1 MLKYTWIK
9 VHITSNEQANN
20 MIALFKELNPK
31 VGAFDTET
39 TGLHITKDKP
49 FLFQFGFLHPEEKTG
64 YVFSVDIEQ
73 QPDLATQVIK
83 VWQNKLAPNLDIYL
97 GHNVKFDLHMMR
109 NLGLPYEH
117 LENISDTMFYIRYGH
132 DALTPASGGPPM
144 GLKDYSSKYI
154 DGSAKFHEKLLATER
169 TSMAKEYNAKLQNRL
184 KALGRPPAEYDANS
198 YNMKVL
204 DTIFK
209 DPTVELE
216 DLPADMQKHYTDWL
230 QLDLP
235 IWLQSK
241 VTSRVEPDM
250 IPYNKLD
257 RTTLTKYA
265 QLDIVYTLEIY
276 NKLAPVVVARGNT
289 EGIKIEN
296 KLIPA
301 LIAMESCG
309 FEVDKEYL
317 LTAKANVKA
326 YIREQREKLYTEA
339 GTKFAIGQH
348 EFVKNLLNTKYGLN
362 VPSTGSEELD
372 RIYSDLLR
380 EDPNN
385 PAVNFIKLLQELRT
399 LEKWYA
405 VYILRFIKNL
415 QDCNRLYTQINQ
427 VGAVSGRVTCDFQQ
441 FPKEPIVKEDGT
453 ELFHPRSIVKITG
466 GDYKGIVYLDFSQ
479 IELRIQALYTILV
492 SGGDLNLCRAYM
504 PFHCID
510 ENGNEYD
517 YKNPELHHTYLQTK
531 WFLKEDPSV
540 EWTPTDLH
548 GLTATIATGLKK
560 GDDGFKHARS
570 AIGKRVNFAKNYG
583 ASISK
588 IAQMFPD
595 KTWEEIERIDGAYYT
610 AFPEVKTYHSYCY
623 ERANYAYTQNLFGI
637 KYYGLS
643 GHKLINTLV
652 QGSAAYYLKLKILA
666 LWEYMQE
673 IGCKTRFQF
682 QVHDELSW
690 EWHKDDPLDLFFKFK
705 EIMQEWDETY
715 VPLVAEMDATKTLWS
730 QKKPVSTIEELR
742 QIMDG
747 DTNE

>member
-1 MLKYTWIK
+1 
-9 VHITSNEQANN
+9 
-20 MIALFKELNPK
+20 
-31 VGAFDTET
+31 
-39 TGLHITKDKP
+39 
-49 FLFQFGFLHPEEKTG
+49 
-64 YVFSVDIEQ
+64 
-73 QPDLATQVIK
+73 
-83 VWQNKLAPNLDIYL
+83 
-97 GHNVKFDLHMMR
+97 
-109 NLGLPYEH
+109 
-117 LENISDTMFYIRYGH
+117 MFYIRYGH

-154 DGSAKFHEKLLATER
+154 DGSAKYHEKLLLTER
-169 TSMAKEYNAKLQNRL
+169 TSIAKEYNAKLQNRL
-184 KALGRPPAEYDANS
+184 KALGRPPAEYNANS

-216 DLPADMQKHYTDWL
+216 DLPVKMQKHYTDWL

-250 IPYNKLD
+250 IPYNKLN
-257 RTTLTKYA
+257 RTTLIKYA

-326 YIREQREKLYTEA
+326 YIREQREKLYAEA

-348 EFVKNLLNTKYGLN
+348 EFVKNLLNNKYGLD
-362 VPSTGSEELD
+362 VQSTGSEELD

-415 QDCNRLYTQINQ
+415 QDCDRLYTQINQ

-466 GDYKGIVYLDFSQ
+466 GDYKGIVYLD
-479 IELRIQALYTILV
+479 
-492 SGGDLNLCRAYM
+492 
-504 PFHCID
+504 
-510 ENGNEYD
+510 
-517 YKNPELHHTYLQTK
+517 
-531 WFLKEDPSV
+531 
-540 EWTPTDLH
+540 
-548 GLTATIATGLKK
+548 
-560 GDDGFKHARS
+560 
-570 AIGKRVNFAKNYG
+570 
-583 ASISK
+583 
-588 IAQMFPD
+588 
-595 KTWEEIERIDGAYYT
+595 
-610 AFPEVKTYHSYCY
+610 
-623 ERANYAYTQNLFGI
+623 
-637 KYYGLS
+637 
-643 GHKLINTLV
+643 
-652 QGSAAYYLKLKILA
+652 
-666 LWEYMQE
+666 
-673 IGCKTRFQF
+673 
-682 QVHDELSW
+682 
-690 EWHKDDPLDLFFKFK
+690 
-705 EIMQEWDETY
+705 
-715 VPLVAEMDATKTLWS
+715 
-730 QKKPVSTIEELR
+730 
-742 QIMDG
+742 
-747 DTNE
+747 

>member
-1 MLKYTWIK
+1 MLKYEWHK
-9 VHITSNEQANN
+9 KHITSNQDANN
-20 MIALFKELNPK
+20 MIALFKKLNPK
-31 VGAFDTET
+31 IGAFDTET
-39 TGLHITKDKP
+39 TGLHIIKDKP
-49 FLFQFGFLHPEEKTG
+49 FLFQFGFLDTKEQKG

-73 QPDLATQVIK
+73 QPVLATQVIK
-83 VWQNKLAPNLDIYL
+83 AWQDKLAPTLDIYL

-109 NLGLPYEH
+109 NLGLPYNH

-154 DGSAKFHEKLLATER
+154 DGSAKYHEKLLLNER
-169 TSMAKEYNAKLQNRL
+169 TAIAKEYNAKLQNRL
-184 KALGRPPAEYDANS
+184 KALGKPPEEYNAKS

-216 DLPADMQKHYTDWL
+216 DLPEQMQKHYTDWL

-241 VTSRVEPDM
+241 ITSRVEPEM

-257 RTTLTKYA
+257 RTTLIRYA

-276 NKLAPVVVARGNT
+276 NKLAPIVVARQNT

-309 FEVDKEYL
+309 FAVDKEYL
-317 LTAKANVKA
+317 LTAKSNLKQ
-326 YIREQREKLYTEA
+326 YIREQREKLYEEA
-339 GTKFAIGQH
+339 GVKFTIGQH
-348 EFVKNLLNTKYGLN
+348 EFVKELLNGKYGLN
-362 VPSTGSEELD
+362 ITSTGSEELD
-372 RIYSDLLR
+372 RVLSDLIR
-380 EDPNN
+380 NN
-385 PAVNFIKLLQELRT
+385 PENPAIKFIKLIQELRT

-415 QDCNRLYTQINQ
+415 QDCDRLYTQINQ

-479 IELRIQALYTILV
+479 IELRVQALYTILV

-504 PFHCID
+504 PFHCVD
-510 ENGNEYD
+510 ENGVEYD

-531 WFLKEDPSV
+531 WFLKEDPTV
-540 EWTPTDLH
+540 EWSPTDLH
-548 GLTATIATGLKK
+548 GLTCTLATGLKK

-583 ASISK
+583 ASINK

-595 KTWEEIERIDGAYYT
+595 KSWEEIEKIDGAYYK

-643 GHKLINTLV
+643 GHKLINTLI
-652 QGSAAYYLKLKILA
+652 QGSSAYYLKLKIIQ
-666 LWEYMQE
+666 LWEYMQK
-673 IGCKTRFQF
+673 INCKTRFQF

-690 EWHKDDPLDLFFKFK
+690 EWNEEDPLDLFFKFK
-705 EIMQEWDETY
+705 EIMQDWDETY
-715 VPLVAEMDATKTLWS
+715 VPLIAEMDATRTKWSEKTG
-730 QKKPVSTIEELR
+730 VSNIEELKKV
-742 QIMDG
+742 MEG
-747 DTNE
+747 DTE